1 VSARTTI
8 EVGTDVTTLINVF
21 VVPPADQ
28 QRLVDLLF
36 AATEEVMRHQPGFVS
51 ANIHAS
57 LDGSR
62 VVNYAQWR
70 SVEDFQAMLANPEA
84 GHHMAAAVAL
94 ATAEPHL
101 FTVASV
107 HHA

>member
-1 VSARTTI
+1 
-8 EVGTDVTTLINVF
+8 
-21 VVPPADQ
+21 
-28 QRLVDLLF
+28 
-36 AATEEVMRHQPGFVS
+36 
-51 ANIHAS
+51 
-57 LDGSR
+57 